1 MKPSK
6 HTLPALL
13 LACAASSAFAQTY
26 PVKPI
31 HMVVGFAPGGA
42 NDTIARILSPE
53 LNKALGQTVIVDNRP
68 GAGGTVGRRRVPG
81 YDFSSWYGVFATG
94 GTSPDIL
101 ERLAQEVRKAVA
113 LPQVQTQIA
122 TQGVETAS
130 GAPAEFRTFVGSE
143 IAKWGKVVKA
153 VGVKID

>member
-1 MKPSK
+1 MAGVDIVHVPYKGDALALADVMVGNVHMSLLPIPPALPQAKAGRIRILAVSSAK
-6 HTLPALL
+6 RMSTLP
-13 LACAASSAFAQTY
+13 SI
-26 PVKPI
+26 P
-31 HMVVGFAPGGA
+31 
-42 NDTIARILSPE
+42 
-53 LNKALGQTVIVDNRP
+53 TVAES
-68 GAGGTVGRRRVPG
+68 GVPG

-94 GTSPDIL
+94 GTSPDII

-130 GAPAEFRTFVGSE
+130 STPAEFRSFVGSE
-143 IAKWGKVVKA
+143 IAKWGKVVRA